1 MDWECAYI
9 FVQSVTLHSLV
20 GGNIYVKRVQLMLVC
35 MMNCGWKHKSGLM
48 ENAFSVTEYKICSV
62 ILDVEIDGEFPHPP
76 TSN

>member
-1 MDWECAYI
+1 MVREK
-9 FVQSVTLHSLV
+9 SLKNDCNFFFMNS
-20 GGNIYVKRVQLMLVC
+20 GNIKCKTRSGHVSLY

>member
-1 MDWECAYI
+1 
-9 FVQSVTLHSLV
+9 
-20 GGNIYVKRVQLMLVC
+20 MLVC

-48 ENAFSVTEYKICSV
+48 ENAFSVTEFKICSV

>member
-1 MDWECAYI
+1 
-9 FVQSVTLHSLV
+9 
-20 GGNIYVKRVQLMLVC
+20 

-62 ILDVEIDGEFPHPP
+62 ILDVEIDGEFPHPS